1 MPTNTEKFLERA
13 TAGLATDPE
22 LRLDVRAELRSHVAD
37 KADELGGEEHA
48 DEAIAAL
55 GEVVELAEEVAEA
68 NRRRLGWR
76 GLARRI
82 LRFGLV
88 PVAVVCAFVFSD
100 FSLAVGLRQFVW
112 LSDGAGGKAPNC
124 LPAWL
129 AGRTSD
135 RSEKESLIL
144 NGDPTRTGPD
154 RYRTLWERSPTNRV
168 YYADYIT
175 RRLVQ
180 QPASGD
186 GKLLAELAH
195 APTVDP
201 DNARYPFLA
210 AICRAEAAAELLKRK
225 AGKEEIPPEPHALRP
240 IDRPAL
246 DKAMTAL
253 LAATNM
259 PEFRCHQWEMLREK
273 VEVLGSP
280 ERLLDVVEQT
290 AIAASVLL
298 PDLQK
303 ARNAARYS
311 LGYADL
317 LITEGKQ
324 EEAIPFLHLPEA
336 LGRHVTQN
344 SSCLIELLVSD
355 ALMKVSGE
363 AVPRA
368 LREIGHVAEA
378 AAEERRLAAIR
389 ESVQEWHEARK
400 QPNPDLERLLN
411 RRAGMLSHMLLPSLG
426 SQDTTGLAA
435 KLENGRRLEFTVLAK
450 AIVSVLGFLLLAAM
464 LACSVVAL
472 RWRLTLGSHA
482 APLLL
487 LPSWRDMVR
496 FVLLGV
502 VAPFVVFVLWTRLLP
517 FSGHAYSPQYAWH
530 RTLAEL
536 LTLASA
542 LLLLP
547 AWLAARSF
555 RRRCLELDLAP
566 PPSLPK
572 VLRWWLILAG
582 TLVIAGFLVPLG
594 GARSVQIGTALA
606 GAGGVW
612 VAATV
617 LCTIVLA
624 LLASR
629 PKGRALGT
637 LSRSLIPVLALATLV
652 LSVAGHPILR
662 AQERHLL
669 RTDEIL
675 WVGDEPGL
683 TRIENELTQRLR
695 KATLKAMAENPPP
708 NRQAQE
714 GR

>member
-1 MPTNTEKFLERA
+1 
-13 TAGLATDPE
+13 
-22 LRLDVRAELRSHVAD
+22 
-37 KADELGGEEHA
+37 
-48 DEAIAAL
+48 
-55 GEVVELAEEVAEA
+55 
-68 NRRRLGWR
+68 
-76 GLARRI
+76 
-82 LRFGLV
+82 
-88 PVAVVCAFVFSD
+88 
-100 FSLAVGLRQFVW
+100 
-112 LSDGAGGKAPNC
+112 
-124 LPAWL
+124 
-129 AGRTSD
+129 
-135 RSEKESLIL
+135 
-144 NGDPTRTGPD
+144 
-154 RYRTLWERSPTNRV
+154 
-168 YYADYIT
+168 
-175 RRLVQ
+175 
-180 QPASGD
+180 
-186 GKLLAELAH
+186 
-195 APTVDP
+195 
-201 DNARYPFLA
+201 
-210 AICRAEAAAELLKRK
+210 
-225 AGKEEIPPEPHALRP
+225 
-240 IDRPAL
+240 
-246 DKAMTAL
+246 
-253 LAATNM
+253 
-259 PEFRCHQWEMLREK
+259 
-273 VEVLGSP
+273 
-280 ERLLDVVEQT
+280 
-290 AIAASVLL
+290 
-298 PDLQK
+298 
-303 ARNAARYS
+303 
-311 LGYADL
+311 
-317 LITEGKQ
+317 
-324 EEAIPFLHLPEA
+324 
-336 LGRHVTQN
+336 
-344 SSCLIELLVSD
+344 
-355 ALMKVSGE
+355 
-363 AVPRA
+363 
-368 LREIGHVAEA
+368 
-378 AAEERRLAAIR
+378 
-389 ESVQEWHEARK
+389 
-400 QPNPDLERLLN
+400 
-411 RRAGMLSHMLLPSLG
+411 
-426 SQDTTGLAA
+426 
-435 KLENGRRLEFTVLAK
+435 LENGRRLEFTVLAK